1 MGDIGDMKDIS
12 DALRKKKI
20 QIMIDEKRVAIQR
33 AEATIMEFKINSDKQ
48 NVEIEIYNDEINKL
62 EKELNI
68 GKREEET

>member
-1 MGDIGDMKDIS
+1 MKDIS

>member
-20 QIMIDEKRVAIQR
+20 EIMIDEKRVAIQR

>member
-1 MGDIGDMKDIS
+1 MKDIS

-33 AEATIMEFKINSDKQ
+33 AE
-48 NVEIEIYNDEINKL
+48 IEIYNDEINKL